1 MGKLHTLTHV
11 RARGTQI
18 HQSPLRR
25 IEEETDPLA
34 PGAGSKFSF
43 FPACFWVSCRAVLTL
58 CCLNESRGL
67 FHSQVAAGLNTC
79 RWLGADRGFNEVF
92 WLQQKSHTQRFFKLH
107 HSRVVGCCTTNQKV
121 ADWVKKKWSERGKK
135 NQYSP
140 LVKPI
145 IKQLL
150 EVIKQ
155 SDESDGRN
163 PSREASPELSNIK
176 NRFIPVSQT
185 HLHHAA
191 PLNMPEPCFC
201 NTKQSNHHNKNK
213 KKKKKKERKRSS

>member
-1 MGKLHTLTHV
+1 MVTSPHICSWQISKQFGCGMVFFNYYYSINMGKLHTLTHV

-121 ADWVKKKWSERGKK
+121 ADWVKKKMEREREKK
-135 NQYSP
+135 IS
-140 LVKPI
+140 I
-145 IKQLL
+145 
-150 EVIKQ
+150 
-155 SDESDGRN
+155 R
-163 PSREASPELSNIK
+163 
-176 NRFIPVSQT
+176 
-185 HLHHAA
+185 H
-191 PLNMPEPCFC
+191 
-201 NTKQSNHHNKNK
+201 
-213 KKKKKKERKRSS
+213 